1 MTTIFWRT
9 VAGSLLLAVL
19 SLVPCHAVE
28 LKVSRDV
35 LQRTLKQQLFSGP
48 NGRYYLKGN
57 AQTPCFVYADDAQL
71 SFVQDRVVVVIKAH
85 AKMGKTFGSS
95 CFGLSLNTAPEVS
108 LAPVGEGE
116 TIGFRDAR
124 LDKIV
129 DQKELN
135 FFITPFLS
143 HQLPSSMKIN
153 AADLLR
159 KALADSTATTGFK
172 VTLDRLSVHSMRIE
186 SDNLVVDADGDIS
199 VK

>member
-1 MTTIFWRT
+1 MTTSWRML
-9 VAGSLLLAVL
+9 AGSLLLLASAVAP
-19 SLVPCHAVE
+19 SCAVE

-57 AQTPCFVYADDAQL
+57 AQTPCYIYADDAQL
-71 SFVQDRVVVVIKAH
+71 SFVQDRVVVLIKAH
-85 AKMGKTFGSS
+85 AKMGKQWGSS
-95 CFGLSLNTAPEVS
+95 CLGISLNTAPEVS

-116 TIGFRDAR
+116 TIGFRDAK
-124 LDKIV
+124 LDKII

-135 FFITPFLS
+135 FFLTPFLS
-143 HQLPSSMKIN
+143 HQLPSNMKIN

-159 KALADSTATTGFK
+159 KALEGSTATTGFK
-172 VTLDRLSVHSMRIE
+172 VTLDRLRVHSMQLQG
-186 SDNLVVDADGDIS
+186 DYLVVDMDGDIS

>member
-1 MTTIFWRT
+1 ML
-9 VAGSLLLAVL
+9 AGSLLLLASAVPF
-19 SLVPCHAVE
+19 SGAVE

-57 AQTPCFVYADDAQL
+57 AQTPCYIYADDAQL
-71 SFVQDRVVVVIKAH
+71 SFAEDRVVVVIKAH
-85 AKMGKTFGSS
+85 AKMGKAWGNS
-95 CFGLSLNTAPEVS
+95 CLGISLNTAPQVS
-108 LAPVGEGE
+108 LAPFGEGE

-135 FFITPFLS
+135 FFLTPFLS
-143 HQLPSSMKIN
+143 HQLPSNMKLN

-159 KALADSTATTGFK
+159 KALADSTVTTGFK
-172 VTLDRLSVHSMRIE
+172 VSLQKLVVHSMHLQG
-186 SDNLVVDADGDIS
+186 DDLVVDVDGDIS

>member
-1 MTTIFWRT
+1 ML
-9 VAGSLLLAVL
+9 AGSLLLLASAVA
-19 SLVPCHAVE
+19 SSGAVE
-28 LKVSRDV
+28 LKVNRDV

-48 NGRYYLKGN
+48 NGRYYLKGT
-57 AQTPCFVYADDAQL
+57 AQTPCYIYADDAQL
-71 SFVQDRVVVVIKAH
+71 SFTEDRVVVVIKAH
-85 AKMGKTFGSS
+85 AKMGKAWGNS
-95 CFGLSLNTAPEVS
+95 CLGISLNTTPEVS
-108 LAPVGEGE
+108 LAPFGEGE

-135 FFITPFLS
+135 FFLTPFLS
-143 HQLPSSMKIN
+143 HQLPSSMKLN

-172 VTLDRLSVHSMRIE
+172 VSLQKLVVHSMHLLG
-186 SDNLVVDADGDIS
+186 DDLVVDVDGDIT